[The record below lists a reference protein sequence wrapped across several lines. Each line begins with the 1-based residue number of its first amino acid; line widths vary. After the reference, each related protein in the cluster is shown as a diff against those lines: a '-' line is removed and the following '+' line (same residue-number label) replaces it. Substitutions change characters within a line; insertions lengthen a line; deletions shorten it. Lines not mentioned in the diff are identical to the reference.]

1 MYRLIISG
9 SLVMYALLQ
18 FYLNNV
24 GDSIF
29 YIALGLYVLNGEVL
43 LSKRRCSH
51 EYRFT
56 RLSRRSSKHKQR
68 V

>member
-9 SLVMYALLQ
+9 SLVIYALLQ

-29 YIALGLYVLNGEVL
+29 YIVLGLYVQN
-43 LSKRRCSH
+43 LSKRRCDH
-51 EYRFT
+51 EYSFA
-56 RLSRRSSKHKQR
+56 RLSRRSTKHKQR

>member
-1 MYRLIISG
+1 MYRLIVSG

-29 YIALGLYVLNGEVL
+29 YIVLGLYVQN
-43 LSKRRCSH
+43 LSKRRCGH

-56 RLSRRSSKHKQR
+56 RLSRRSAKHKQ
-68 V
+68 